1 MGLLLALSVSGP
13 VYAVMPGIRGT
24 ADIDL
29 ERPQL
34 TRRTA
39 LDPDS
44 DMSGSH
50 LLRCTARTCYTE
62 FSCLALAV
70 SQ

>member
-1 MGLLLALSVSGP
+1 MVGADGVLKEYFGAPANSVSYVRDFWRAKG
-13 VYAVMPGIRGT
+13 AITMP
-24 ADIDL
+24 L
-29 ERPQL
+29 H
-34 TRRTA
+34 
-39 LDPDS
+39 DPDS

-62 FSCLALAV
+62 FSCLVLAV